1 MSIDR
6 QWDIYLEQRGI
17 TPRAE
22 VVPDHACQVFEEA
35 SEAASE
41 AASER
46 AELDAARELVEN
58 LLRTAD
64 ES

>member
-6 QWDIYLEQRGI
+6 QWDSYLEQRGI

-22 VVPDHACQVFEEA
+22 VVPDHACQIFEDI
-35 SEAASE
+35 SEG
-41 AASER
+41 ASER
-46 AELDAARELVEN
+46 AALDTARELVEN
-58 LLRTAD
+58 LLWTPD

>member
-22 VVPDHACQVFEEA
+22 VVPDHACQVFEG
-35 SEAASE
+35 ASE

-58 LLRTAD
+58 LLRTSD

>member
-41 AASER
+41 R

>member
-22 VVPDHACQVFEEA
+22 VVPDHACQVFEGA
-35 SEAASE
+35 SG
-41 AASER
+41 R

-58 LLRTAD
+58 LLRTPD

>member
-22 VVPDHACQVFEEA
+22 VVPEHACQGCEVA
-35 SEAASE
+35 SEAA
-41 AASER
+41 AGR

-58 LLRTAD
+58 LLRTSD